1 VKRTLIS
8 MTDRTEHHLLSGR
21 VFSVDRRLER
31 NGGNIYLDR
40 TYSKHESISAVR
52 TVLIPQLHLWL
63 MFFEGQP
70 GPHPIRC
77 YMHMARIMD
86 EGNTIMVED
95 LYLDVL
101 VREDGRWHLVD
112 VDEFRRAVAKG
123 ELTSDQVQAALEG
136 LENACRLV
144 DLFGKEIESNLDQS
158 IAPRLGLPI
167 PASRVV

>member
-1 VKRTLIS
+1 MKRTLIS

-21 VFSVDRRLER
+21 IFSVDRKLER
-31 NGGNIYLDR
+31 RGANIYLDR
-40 TYSKHESISAVR
+40 SYTRHESISGVR
-52 TVLIPQLHLWL
+52 SVLIPALHLWL

-86 EGNTIMVED
+86 EGDTIMVED

-112 VDEFRRAVAKG
+112 VDEFRRAVGKG
-123 ELTSDQVQAALEG
+123 ELNPEQMQAALEG

-144 DLFGKEIESNLDQS
+144 DLFGKEIESNVDQNL
-158 IAPRLGLPI
+158 APRLGLPI